1 MKNYLFI
8 LLFISIVV
16 ALLSIWLCCSARSQN
31 KDKYKKIIWGAI
43 TLILTLIGFFLTI
56 GNEYFAQFD
65 YNTNKIVKEM
75 FYHKDNLNFSEIKVE
90 HKAAV
95 PQYYYFLDVSGSMMY
110 AGKRDLTEHIENK
123 IGIINNSS
131 KGSYNEWTFDVDK
144 RAQKI
149 EFYRLLQVRLMHS
162 ILRQAEKHKENFK
175 YSVVLFSG
183 NPSEFTIYS
192 KEISQVFKE
201 IYEKKYDGAKSDFVS
216 LLKYLN
222 EHVVKNAS
230 PANGYKPDEYYV
242 VILSDNL
249 HDANRKQN
257 NYDVEQKLLDYLR
270 EMGRKEINFRF
281 YFLDGVNNQN
291 GFRVDNIFKSV
302 FPNSPIGVL
311 DVDDEL
317 VCPIISKKPLSFFYT
332 NSLFEENLTTCIIFD
347 SLNHKKDF
355 SVGLGP
361 IDNNGFGN
369 NDGMKQEYYLIEG
382 TDTIHLSRYRHL
394 ITVDLNDRVELMIKG
409 YIPAPYRSPDIIIH
423 DEKED
428 VQYIVPVTFYKKFP
442 PTGYF
447 LLFCMVI
454 LLVWLFFYLIV
465 KLIEEISLRNNTESP
480 SVRVGG
486 NNQECEDEIVVR

>member
-1 MKNYLFI
+1 MNIRL
-8 LLFISIVV
+8 LLFAFLLLVVLWSVAFYIIV
-16 ALLSIWLCCSARSQN
+16 RKRNKEKDSQ
-31 KDKYKKIIWGAI
+31 IIWGAI
-43 TLILTLIGFFLTI
+43 TLILTLVGFFLTI

-75 FYHKDNLNFSEIKVE
+75 FYHEDNLNFSDIKVE
-90 HKAAV
+90 HKASI
-95 PQYYYFLDVSGSMMY
+95 PQYYYFLDVSGSMKY
-110 AGKRDLTEHIENK
+110 AGKKDLTEHIENK
-123 IGIINNSS
+123 IDITNNSS

-144 RAQKI
+144 REQKI

-162 ILRQAEKHKENFK
+162 ILRQAEKHKDNFK

-183 NPSEFTIYS
+183 NPSEFTICS

-201 IYEKKYDGAKSDFVS
+201 IYYETKYDGAKSDFVS

-222 EHVVKNAS
+222 EHVVKKAS

-270 EMGRKEINFRF
+270 EMSGKEINFRF

-291 GFRVDNIFKSV
+291 GFPVDNVFKSV

-332 NSLFEENLTTCIIFD
+332 NSLFEESLTTCLIFD
-347 SLNHKKDF
+347 SLKHKKNF
-355 SVGLGP
+355 SVGLGS
-361 IDNNGFGN
+361 IDNNGFEN
-369 NDGMKQEYYLIEG
+369 NDGVKQEYYLIEG
-382 TDTIHLSRYRHL
+382 TDTVHLSRNRRL
-394 ITVDLNDRVELMIKG
+394 ILVDLNDRIELMIKG
-409 YIPAPYRSPDIIIH
+409 YIPAPYKSPDIIIH
-423 DEKED
+423 DEEED
-428 VQYIVPVTFYKKFP
+428 VRYIIPVTFYKKFP
-442 PTGYF
+442 PTGYI
-447 LLFCMVI
+447 LLFCIVLI
-454 LLVWLFFYLIV
+454 LIV
-465 KLIEEISLRNNTESP
+465 LLSYLAIKLIEKIR
-480 SVRVGG
+480 
-486 NNQECEDEIVVR
+486 I